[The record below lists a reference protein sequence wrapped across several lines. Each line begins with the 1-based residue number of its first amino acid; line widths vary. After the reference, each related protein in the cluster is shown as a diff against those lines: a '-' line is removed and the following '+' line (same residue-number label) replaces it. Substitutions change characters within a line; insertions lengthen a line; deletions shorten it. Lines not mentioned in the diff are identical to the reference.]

1 MTKAEFVKTLNVVDI
16 LQDIADDTGR
26 MPKERDLAR
35 IMHIATLLLIKGEY
49 QNAKSIL
56 KIAAEELED

>member
-1 MTKAEFVKTLNVVDI
+1 MTKEEFVKTLNVVDV
-16 LQDIADDTGR
+16 LRDIADDTGR

-49 QNAKSIL
+49 KSAKDIL
-56 KIAAEELED
+56 KIAGEELED